1 MSREEIIIELE
12 NFFKDYLRTQGLDL
26 VEFIYR
32 YEGRNLVLRLLV
44 DKPEG
49 GIILD
54 ECAELNNQISRILDE
69 KNLIQDRYIL
79 EVFSPGLDRPL
90 KTKNDFSRCINR
102 RVKFFLSEAI
112 NGKIEIDGV
121 IKESQGEGVSIETG
135 GGVVLIPFSKINKAK
150 QIIV

>member
-1 MSREEIIIELE
+1 MSREERIIELE
-12 NFFKDYLRTQGLDL
+12 NFFKDYLRTQGLDF
-26 VEFIYR
+26 VELIYR

-121 IKESQGEGVSIETG
+121 IKEPQEQGVSIETG
-135 GGVVLIPFSKINKAK
+135 GGEVQIPFSKINKAK
-150 QIIV
+150 QIL